1 MSFIRELKRRN
12 VLRVAVVYL
21 AVSWLILQVADV
33 LFPVLQLP
41 DWTMRF
47 LVGLLTLGLPVAV
60 TLAWAFNLT
69 PEGIRREEDDPTT
82 PTRSSE
88 QKRRLDFI
96 IIGVLLAVIGYL
108 VYQQDPFGANDG
120 AERSI
125 AVLPFEDFSPNG
137 DNEYFSDGIAEE
149 LLNTLVGVEGLRVAA
164 RTSSFAFKNQ
174 NEDVE

>member
-12 VLRVAVVYL
+12 VLRVLVVYL

-60 TLAWAFNLT
+60 MLAWAFNLT
-69 PEGIRREEDDPTT
+69 PEGIRREEDEPTT
-82 PTRSSE
+82 PVRSNE

-96 IIGVLLAVIGYL
+96 IIGVLAAAVIFM
-108 VYQQDPFGANDG
+108 VF
-120 AERSI
+120 
-125 AVLPFEDFSPNG
+125 
-137 DNEYFSDGIAEE
+137 DNYVPDRDSD
-149 LLNTLVGVEGLRVAA
+149 R
-164 RTSSFAFKNQ
+164 FW
-174 NEDVE
+174 